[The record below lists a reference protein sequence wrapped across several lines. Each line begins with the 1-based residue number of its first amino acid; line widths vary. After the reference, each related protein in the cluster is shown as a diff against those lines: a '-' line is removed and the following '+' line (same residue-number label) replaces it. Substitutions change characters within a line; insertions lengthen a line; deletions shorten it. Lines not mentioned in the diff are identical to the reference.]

1 MTEREREYADLG
13 VEYAEGI
20 EQCDSGTVYLAGKL
34 FHFEKTID
42 YNDDDEEIEVYEGWF
57 NGQDD
62 EITTAT
68 TLTELFKQA

>member
-1 MTEREREYADLG
+1 VTQTEREYAELG

-20 EQCDSGTVYLAGKL
+20 DYVESGSVYLAGKL

-42 YNDDDEEIEVYEGWF
+42 YNEDDEEIEVYEGWF

-62 EITTAT
+62 EITTAP
-68 TLTELFKQA
+68 TLTELFKRA